1 MRLSSIRKLNNEDI
15 PIFFD
20 AEWQQHSCRHY
31 FATAVLAASD
41 NNLIL
46 TSRVMRHS
54 NPATT
59 MRYADLVNGAE
70 QKVVSSLFHNLD
82 LTPMVAPTQTIG

>member
-1 MRLSSIRKLNNEDI
+1 MTKNKNDKANTSRIS
-15 PIFFD
+15 F
-20 AEWQQHSCRHY
+20 HSCRHY

-46 TSRVMRHS
+46 TSRVMRHA

-59 MRYADLVNGAE
+59 MRYAELVNGAE
-70 QKVVSSLFHNLD
+70 AKVVNSLFLSLD
-82 LTPMVAPTQTIG
+82 FTSSVVPTLNGGENA